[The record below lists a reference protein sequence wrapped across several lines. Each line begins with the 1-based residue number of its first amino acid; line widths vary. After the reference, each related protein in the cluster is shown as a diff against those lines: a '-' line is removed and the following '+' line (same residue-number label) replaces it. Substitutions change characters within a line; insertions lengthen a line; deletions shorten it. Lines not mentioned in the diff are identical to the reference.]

1 MKKWKLLTVLMAM
14 MLLVLAA
21 CSSKEDSKEEDKGD
35 DSAAKP
41 AEEQSEESSIFPLT
55 IPGSTVEGRDGNT
68 TFEEVTLDKIPEKV
82 VVFDNGF
89 LDTLDA
95 LGVEPTAVV
104 QDSLPAYLS
113 KYKDS
118 KYVNAG
124 TLFEPDYEKLSEI
137 NPDVIF
143 ISGRAS
149 AAYAELSKIAPT
161 VYVGVDNKN
170 FLESFKVNVELA
182 GKIFGKEQEAAAAL
196 ADYEAKVEEVKGK
209 AAASEEKA
217 LIVLGS
223 EGSLSVFG
231 PGSRFGVVHDVFGVK
246 AVAEADGFKI
256 DSHGDNA
263 SFEFVREKNPDILF
277 VVDRDAVVN
286 ENGESGTK
294 AAIENEIVSATN
306 AIKNGKVF
314 YLDPEVWY
322 LSGGGLQSESLKA
335 DDVLKAFN

>member
-21 CSSKEDSKEEDKGD
+21 CGSKDEAKEEDKGTSTD
-35 DSAAKP
+35 KP
-41 AEEQSEESSIFPLT
+41 AEEQNEASSAYPLT
-55 IPGSTVEGRDGNT
+55 IPGSTIEGRDGNT
-68 TFEEVTLDKIPEKV
+68 TFEEVKLDKIPEKV

-95 LGVEPTAVV
+95 LGVNPTAVV
-104 QDSLPAYLS
+104 QDSLPSYLS

-118 KYVNAG
+118 TYVNAG

-137 NPDVIF
+137 NPDIIF

-161 VYVGVDNKN
+161 VYIGVDNKN
-170 FLESFKVNVELA
+170 FLESFKANTELA
-182 GKIFGKEQEAAAAL
+182 GKIFGKEKEAADAIAA
-196 ADYEAKVEEVKGK
+196 YETKVEEVKGK
-209 AAASEEKA
+209 ATASEEKA

-223 EGSLSVFG
+223 EGALSAYG
-231 PGSRFGVVHDVFGVK
+231 SGSRFGVIHDVFGVK
-246 AVAEADGFKI
+246 AADEKVKVGT
-256 DSHGDNA
+256 HGDNV
-263 SFEFVREKNPDILF
+263 SFEYVRDTNPDILF

-306 AIKNGKVF
+306 AVKNSKVF

-322 LSGGGLQSESLKA
+322 LSGGGLQSETLKVE
-335 DDVLKAFN
+335 DVLKAFN

>member
-21 CSSKEDSKEEDKGD
+21 CGSKDEAKEEDKGTSTD
-35 DSAAKP
+35 KP
-41 AEEQSEESSIFPLT
+41 AEEQNEASSAYPLT
-55 IPGSTVEGRDGNT
+55 IPGSTIEGRDGNT
-68 TFEEVTLDKIPEKV
+68 TFEEVKLDKIPEKV

-95 LGVEPTAVV
+95 LGVNPTAVV
-104 QDSLPAYLS
+104 QDSLPSYLS

-118 KYVNAG
+118 TYVNAG

-137 NPDVIF
+137 NPDIIF

-161 VYVGVDNKN
+161 VYIGVDNKN
-170 FLESFKVNVELA
+170 FLESFKANTELA
-182 GKIFGKEQEAAAAL
+182 GKIFGKEKEAADAIAA
-196 ADYEAKVEEVKGK
+196 YETKVEEVKGK
-209 AAASEEKA
+209 ATVSEEKA

-223 EGSLSVFG
+223 EGALSAYG
-231 PGSRFGVVHDVFGVK
+231 SGSRFGVIHDVFGVK
-246 AVAEADGFKI
+246 AADEKVKVGT
-256 DSHGDNA
+256 HGDNV
-263 SFEFVREKNPDILF
+263 SFEYVRDTNPDILF

-306 AIKNGKVF
+306 AVKNGKVF

-322 LSGGGLQSESLKA
+322 LSGGGLQSETLKVE
-335 DDVLKAFN
+335 DVLKAFN

>member
-21 CSSKEDSKEEDKGD
+21 CGSKDEAKEDDKGTSTD
-35 DSAAKP
+35 KP
-41 AEEQSEESSIFPLT
+41 AEEQNEASSAYPLT
-55 IPGSTVEGRDGNT
+55 IPGSTIEGRDGNT

-95 LGVEPTAVV
+95 LGVNPTAVV
-104 QDSLPAYLS
+104 QDSLPSYLS
-113 KYKDS
+113 KYRDS
-118 KYVNAG
+118 TYVNAG

-137 NPDVIF
+137 NPDIIF

-161 VYVGVDNKN
+161 VYIGVDNKN
-170 FLESFKVNVELA
+170 FLESFKANTELA
-182 GKIFGKEQEAAAAL
+182 GKIFGKEKEAADAIAA
-196 ADYEAKVEEVKGK
+196 YEAKVEEVKGK
-209 AAASEEKA
+209 ATASEEKA

-223 EGSLSVFG
+223 EGALSAYG
-231 PGSRFGVVHDVFGVK
+231 SGSRFGVIHDVFGVK
-246 AVAEADGFKI
+246 AADEKVKVGT
-256 DSHGDNA
+256 HGDNV
-263 SFEFVREKNPDILF
+263 SFEYVRDTNPDILF

-306 AIKNGKVF
+306 AVKNGKVF

-322 LSGGGLQSESLKA
+322 LSGGGLQSETLKVE
-335 DDVLKAFN
+335 DVLKAFN

>member
-21 CSSKEDSKEEDKGD
+21 CGSKDEAKEEDKGTSTD
-35 DSAAKP
+35 KP
-41 AEEQSEESSIFPLT
+41 AEEQNSDSSAYPIT
-55 IPGSTVEGRDGNT
+55 IPGSTIEGKDGKT
-68 TFEEVTLDKIPEKV
+68 TFEDVTLDKMPEKV

-95 LGVEPTAVV
+95 LGVKPTAVV
-104 QDSLPAYLS
+104 QDSLPSYLS
-113 KYKDS
+113 KFKDS
-118 KYVNAG
+118 TYVNAG

-137 NPDVIF
+137 NPDIIF

-161 VYVGVDNKN
+161 VYIGVDNKK
-170 FLESFKVNVELA
+170 FLESFEANTELA
-182 GKIFGKEQEAAAAL
+182 GKIFGKEKEAADAIAA
-196 ADYEAKVEEVKGK
+196 YEAKVEEVKAK
-209 AAASEEKA
+209 ATASEEKA

-223 EGSLSVFG
+223 EGALSAYG
-231 PGSRFGVVHDVFGVK
+231 SGSRFGVIHDVFGVK
-246 AVAEADGFKI
+246 AADEKIEA
-256 DSHGDNA
+256 STHGANA
-263 SFEFVREKNPDILF
+263 SFEYVRDTNPDILF

-306 AIKNGKVF
+306 AVKNGKVF
-314 YLDPEVWY
+314 YLDPEIWY
-322 LSGGGLQSESLKA
+322 LSGGGLQSETQKI

>member
-21 CSSKEDSKEEDKGD
+21 CGSKDEAKEEDKGTSTD
-35 DSAAKP
+35 KP
-41 AEEQSEESSIFPLT
+41 AEEQNEESSVYPLT
-55 IPGSTVEGRDGNT
+55 IPGSTVEGRDSTT
-68 TFEEVTLDKIPEKV
+68 TFEEVKLDKMPEKV

-95 LGVEPTAVV
+95 LGVNPTAVV

-118 KYVNAG
+118 TYVNAG

-137 NPDVIF
+137 NPDIIF

-161 VYVGVDNKN
+161 VYVGVDNNN
-170 FLESFKVNVELA
+170 FLESFKANTELA
-182 GKIFGKEQEAAAAL
+182 GKIFGKEKEAADAIAA
-196 ADYEAKVEEVKGK
+196 YEAKVEEVKAK
-209 AAASEEKA
+209 ATATEEKA

-231 PGSRFGVVHDVFGVK
+231 PGSRFGVIHDVYGVK
-246 AVAEADGFKI
+246 AVAEAGGFKI
-256 DSHGDNA
+256 ESHGDNA

-277 VVDRDAVVN
+277 VIDRDAVVN

-306 AIKNGKVF
+306 AVKNSKVF

-322 LSGGGLQSESLKA
+322 LSGGGLQSETQKTE
-335 DDVLKAFN
+335 DVLKAFN

>member
-21 CSSKEDSKEEDKGD
+21 CGSKDEAKEDDKGTSTD
-35 DSAAKP
+35 KP
-41 AEEQSEESSIFPLT
+41 AEEQNEASSAYPLT
-55 IPGSTVEGRDGNT
+55 IPGSTIEGRDGNT

-95 LGVEPTAVV
+95 LGVNPTAVV
-104 QDSLPAYLS
+104 QDSLPSYLS

-118 KYVNAG
+118 TYVNAG

-137 NPDVIF
+137 NPDIIF

-161 VYVGVDNKN
+161 VYIGVDNKN
-170 FLESFKVNVELA
+170 FLESFSANTELA
-182 GKIFGKEQEAAAAL
+182 GKIFGKEKEAADAIAA
-196 ADYEAKVEEVKGK
+196 YEAKVEEVKGK
-209 AAASEEKA
+209 ASASEEKA

-223 EGSLSVFG
+223 EGALSAYG
-231 PGSRFGVVHDVFGVK
+231 SGSRFGVIHDVFGVK
-246 AVAEADGFKI
+246 AADEKVKVGT
-256 DSHGDNA
+256 HGDNV
-263 SFEFVREKNPDILF
+263 SFEYVRDTNPDILF

-306 AIKNGKVF
+306 AVKNGKVF

-322 LSGGGLQSESLKA
+322 LSGGGLQSETLKVE
-335 DDVLKAFN
+335 DVLKAFN

>member
-1 MKKWKLLTVLMAM
+1 MKKWKLLTILMAM

-21 CSSKEDSKEEDKGD
+21 CGSKDEAKEGDKGTSTD
-35 DSAAKP
+35 KP
-41 AEEQSEESSIFPLT
+41 AEEKNEASAAYPIT
-55 IPGSTVEGRDGNT
+55 IPGSTIEGRDGKT
-68 TFEEVTLDKIPEKV
+68 TFEEVKLDKIPEKV

-95 LGVEPTAVV
+95 LGVNPTAVV
-104 QDSLPAYLS
+104 QDSLPSYLS

-118 KYVNAG
+118 TYVNAG

-137 NPDVIF
+137 NPDIIF

-161 VYVGVDNKN
+161 VYIGVDNKN
-170 FLESFKVNVELA
+170 FLESFKANTELA
-182 GKIFGKEQEAAAAL
+182 GKIFGKEKEAADAIAA
-196 ADYEAKVEEVKGK
+196 YEAKVEEVKGK
-209 AAASEEKA
+209 ATASEEKA

-223 EGSLSVFG
+223 EGALSAYG
-231 PGSRFGVVHDVFGVK
+231 SGSRFGVIHDVFGVK
-246 AVAEADGFKI
+246 AADENVKVGT
-256 DSHGDNA
+256 HGDNV
-263 SFEFVREKNPDILF
+263 SFEYVRDTNPDILF

-294 AAIENEIVSATN
+294 GAIENEIVSATN
-306 AIKNGKVF
+306 AVKNGKVF

-322 LSGGGLQSESLKA
+322 LSGGGLQSETLKVE
-335 DDVLKAFN
+335 DVLKAFN

>member
-21 CSSKEDSKEEDKGD
+21 CSSKEGAKEEDKGD
-35 DSAAKP
+35 SADKP
-41 AEEQSEESSIFPLT
+41 AEEQNEASSAYPLT
-55 IPGSTVEGRDGNT
+55 IPGSTIEGRDGST
-68 TFEEVTLDKIPEKV
+68 TFEEVTLDEIPEKV

-104 QDSLPAYLS
+104 QGSLPKYLS
-113 KYKDS
+113 KFEDS

-137 NPDVIF
+137 DPDIIF

-161 VYVGVDNKN
+161 VYVGVDNTN
-170 FLESFKVNVELA
+170 FLESFKTNVELA
-182 GKIFGKEQEAAAAL
+182 GKIFGKEQEAADAL

-209 AAASEEKA
+209 ATASEEKA

-286 ENGESGTK
+286 ENGESATK
-294 AAIENEIVSATN
+294 DAIENEIVSATN

-322 LSGGGLQSESLKA
+322 LSGGGLQSEALKA

>member
-21 CSSKEDSKEEDKGD
+21 CGSKDEAKEEDKGTSTD
-35 DSAAKP
+35 KP
-41 AEEQSEESSIFPLT
+41 AEEQNEASSAYPLT
-55 IPGSTVEGRDGNT
+55 IPGSTIEGRDGNT
-68 TFEEVTLDKIPEKV
+68 TFEEVELDKIPEKV

-95 LGVEPTAVV
+95 LGVNPTAVV
-104 QDSLPAYLS
+104 QDSLPSYLS

-118 KYVNAG
+118 TYVNAG

-137 NPDVIF
+137 NPDIIF

-161 VYVGVDNKN
+161 VYIGVDNKN
-170 FLESFKVNVELA
+170 FLESFKANTELA
-182 GKIFGKEQEAAAAL
+182 GKIFGKEKEAADAIAA
-196 ADYEAKVEEVKGK
+196 YETKVEEVKGK
-209 AAASEEKA
+209 ATVSEEKA

-223 EGSLSVFG
+223 EGALSAYG
-231 PGSRFGVVHDVFGVK
+231 SGSRFGVIHDVFGVK
-246 AVAEADGFKI
+246 AADEKVKVGT
-256 DSHGDNA
+256 HGDNV
-263 SFEFVREKNPDILF
+263 SFEYVRDTNPDILF

-306 AIKNGKVF
+306 AVKNGKVF

-322 LSGGGLQSESLKA
+322 LSGGGLQSETLKVE
-335 DDVLKAFN
+335 DVLKAFN

>member
-1 MKKWKLLTVLMAM
+1 MKKWKLITVLMAM

-21 CSSKEDSKEEDKGD
+21 CGSKDEAKEEDKGTSTD
-35 DSAAKP
+35 KP
-41 AEEQSEESSIFPLT
+41 AEEQNDASSAYPLT
-55 IPGSTVEGRDGNT
+55 IPGSTIEGRDGNT
-68 TFEEVTLDKIPEKV
+68 TFEEVKLDKIPEKV

-95 LGVEPTAVV
+95 LGVNPTAVV
-104 QDSLPAYLS
+104 QDSLPSYLS

-118 KYVNAG
+118 TYVNAG

-137 NPDVIF
+137 NPDIIF

-161 VYVGVDNKN
+161 VYIGVDNKN
-170 FLESFKVNVELA
+170 FLESFKANTELA
-182 GKIFGKEQEAAAAL
+182 GKIFGKEKAAADAIS
-196 ADYEAKVEEVKGK
+196 AYEAKVEEVKGK
-209 AAASEEKA
+209 ATASEEKA

-223 EGSLSVFG
+223 EGALSAYG
-231 PGSRFGVVHDVFGVK
+231 SGSRFGVIHDVFGVK
-246 AVAEADGFKI
+246 AADEKVKVGT
-256 DSHGDNA
+256 HGDNV
-263 SFEFVREKNPDILF
+263 SFEYVRETNPDILF

-306 AIKNGKVF
+306 AVKNGKVF

-322 LSGGGLQSESLKA
+322 LSGGGLQSETLKVE
-335 DDVLKAFN
+335 DVLKAFN

>member
-21 CSSKEDSKEEDKGD
+21 CGSKDEAKEEDKGTSTD
-35 DSAAKP
+35 KP
-41 AEEQSEESSIFPLT
+41 AEEQNGDSSAYPLT
-55 IPGSTVEGRDGNT
+55 IPGSTIEGKDGKT
-68 TFEEVTLDKIPEKV
+68 TFEDVTLDKMPEKV

-95 LGVEPTAVV
+95 LGVKPTAVV
-104 QDSLPAYLS
+104 QDSLPSYLS
-113 KYKDS
+113 KFKDS
-118 KYVNAG
+118 TYVNAG

-137 NPDVIF
+137 NPDIIF

-161 VYVGVDNKN
+161 VYIGVDNKK
-170 FLESFKVNVELA
+170 FLESFEANTELA
-182 GKIFGKEQEAAAAL
+182 GKIFGKEKEAADAIAA
-196 ADYEAKVEEVKGK
+196 YEAKVEEVKAK
-209 AAASEEKA
+209 ATASEEKA
-217 LIVLGS
+217 LVVLGS
-223 EGSLSVFG
+223 EGALSAYG
-231 PGSRFGVVHDVFGVK
+231 SGSRFGVIHDVFGVK
-246 AVAEADGFKI
+246 AADEKIEA
-256 DSHGDNA
+256 STHGANA
-263 SFEFVREKNPDILF
+263 SFEYVRDTNPDILF

-306 AIKNGKVF
+306 AVKNGKVF
-314 YLDPEVWY
+314 YLDPEIWY
-322 LSGGGLQSESLKA
+322 LSGGGLQSETQKI

>member
-21 CSSKEDSKEEDKGD
+21 CGSKDEAKEDDKGTSTD
-35 DSAAKP
+35 KP
-41 AEEQSEESSIFPLT
+41 AEEQNEASSAYPLT
-55 IPGSTVEGRDGNT
+55 IPGSTIEGRDGNT

-95 LGVEPTAVV
+95 LGVNPTAVV
-104 QDSLPAYLS
+104 QDSLPSYLS

-118 KYVNAG
+118 AYVNAG

-137 NPDVIF
+137 NPDIIF

-161 VYVGVDNKN
+161 VYIGVDNKN
-170 FLESFKVNVELA
+170 FLESFKANTELA
-182 GKIFGKEQEAAAAL
+182 GKIFGKEKEAADAIAA
-196 ADYEAKVEEVKGK
+196 YEAKVEEVKGK
-209 AAASEEKA
+209 ASASEEKA

-223 EGSLSVFG
+223 EGALSAYG
-231 PGSRFGVVHDVFGVK
+231 SGSRFGVIHDVFGVK
-246 AVAEADGFKI
+246 AADEKVKVGT
-256 DSHGDNA
+256 HGDNV
-263 SFEFVREKNPDILF
+263 SFEYVRDTNPDILF

-306 AIKNGKVF
+306 AVKNGKVF

-322 LSGGGLQSESLKA
+322 LSGGGLQSETLKVE
-335 DDVLKAFN
+335 DVLKAFN

>member
-21 CSSKEDSKEEDKGD
+21 CGSKDEAKEEDKGTSTD
-35 DSAAKP
+35 KP
-41 AEEQSEESSIFPLT
+41 AEEQNEASSAYPLT
-55 IPGSTVEGRDGNT
+55 IPGSTIEGRDGNT
-68 TFEEVTLDKIPEKV
+68 TFEEVKLDKIPEKV

-95 LGVEPTAVV
+95 LGVNPTAVV
-104 QDSLPAYLS
+104 QDSLPSYLS

-118 KYVNAG
+118 TFVNAG

-137 NPDVIF
+137 NPDIIF

-161 VYVGVDNKN
+161 VYIGVDNKN
-170 FLESFKVNVELA
+170 FLESFKANTELA
-182 GKIFGKEQEAAAAL
+182 GKIFGKEKEAADAISA
-196 ADYEAKVEEVKGK
+196 YEAKVEEVKGK
-209 AAASEEKA
+209 ATASEEKA

-223 EGSLSVFG
+223 EGALSAYG
-231 PGSRFGVVHDVFGVK
+231 SGSRFGVIHDVFGVK
-246 AVAEADGFKI
+246 AADEKVKVGT
-256 DSHGDNA
+256 HGDNV
-263 SFEFVREKNPDILF
+263 SFEYVRETNPDILF

-306 AIKNGKVF
+306 AVKNGKVF

-322 LSGGGLQSESLKA
+322 LSGGGLQSETLKVE
-335 DDVLKAFN
+335 DVLKAFN

>member
-21 CSSKEDSKEEDKGD
+21 CGSKDEAKEEDKGTSTD
-35 DSAAKP
+35 KP
-41 AEEQSEESSIFPLT
+41 AEEQNGDSSAYPLT
-55 IPGSTVEGRDGNT
+55 IPGSTIEGKDGKT
-68 TFEEVTLDKIPEKV
+68 TFEDVTLDKMPEKV

-95 LGVEPTAVV
+95 LGVKPTAVV
-104 QDSLPAYLS
+104 QDSLPSYLS
-113 KYKDS
+113 KFKDS
-118 KYVNAG
+118 TYVNAG

-137 NPDVIF
+137 NPDIIF

-161 VYVGVDNKN
+161 VYIGVDNKK
-170 FLESFKVNVELA
+170 FLESFEANTELA
-182 GKIFGKEQEAAAAL
+182 GKIFGKEKEAADAIAA
-196 ADYEAKVEEVKGK
+196 YEAKVEEVKAK
-209 AAASEEKA
+209 ATASEEKA

-223 EGSLSVFG
+223 EGALSAYG
-231 PGSRFGVVHDVFGVK
+231 SGSRFGVIHDVFGVK
-246 AVAEADGFKI
+246 AADEKIEA
-256 DSHGDNA
+256 STHGANA
-263 SFEFVREKNPDILF
+263 SFEYVRDTNPDILF

-306 AIKNGKVF
+306 AVKNGKVF
-314 YLDPEVWY
+314 YLDPEIWY
-322 LSGGGLQSESLKA
+322 LSGGGLQSETQKI

>member
-1 MKKWKLLTVLMAM
+1 MKKWKLITVLMAM

-21 CSSKEDSKEEDKGD
+21 RGSKDEAKEEDKGTSTD
-35 DSAAKP
+35 KP
-41 AEEQSEESSIFPLT
+41 AEEQNEASSAYPLT
-55 IPGSTVEGRDGNT
+55 IPGSTIEGRDGNT
-68 TFEEVTLDKIPEKV
+68 TFEEVKLDKIPEKV

-95 LGVEPTAVV
+95 LGVNPTAVV
-104 QDSLPAYLS
+104 QDSLPSYLS

-118 KYVNAG
+118 TYVNAG

-137 NPDVIF
+137 NPDIIF

-161 VYVGVDNKN
+161 VYIGVDNKN
-170 FLESFKVNVELA
+170 FLESFKANTELA
-182 GKIFGKEQEAAAAL
+182 GKIFGKEKAAADAIS
-196 ADYEAKVEEVKGK
+196 AYEAKVEEVKGK
-209 AAASEEKA
+209 ATASEEKA

-223 EGSLSVFG
+223 EGALSAYG
-231 PGSRFGVVHDVFGVK
+231 SGSRFGVIHDVFGVK
-246 AVAEADGFKI
+246 AADEKVKVGT
-256 DSHGDNA
+256 HGDNV
-263 SFEFVREKNPDILF
+263 SFEYVRETNPDILF

-306 AIKNGKVF
+306 AVKNGKVF

-322 LSGGGLQSESLKA
+322 LSGGGLQSETLKVE
-335 DDVLKAFN
+335 DVLKAFN

>member
-1 MKKWKLLTVLMAM
+1 MKKWKLLTILMAM

-21 CSSKEDSKEEDKGD
+21 CGSKDEAKEEDKGTSTD
-35 DSAAKP
+35 KP
-41 AEEQSEESSIFPLT
+41 AEEQNEASAAYPIT
-55 IPGSTVEGRDGNT
+55 IPGSTIEGRDGKT
-68 TFEEVTLDKIPEKV
+68 TFEEVKLDKIPEKV

-95 LGVEPTAVV
+95 LGVNPTAVV
-104 QDSLPAYLS
+104 QDSLPSYLS

-118 KYVNAG
+118 TYVNAG

-137 NPDVIF
+137 NPDIIF

-161 VYVGVDNKN
+161 VYIGVDNKN
-170 FLESFKVNVELA
+170 FLESFKANTELA
-182 GKIFGKEQEAAAAL
+182 GKIFGKEKEAADAIAA
-196 ADYEAKVEEVKGK
+196 YEAKVEEVKGK
-209 AAASEEKA
+209 ATASEEKA

-223 EGSLSVFG
+223 EGALSAYG
-231 PGSRFGVVHDVFGVK
+231 SGSRFGVIHDVFGVK
-246 AVAEADGFKI
+246 AADENVKVGT
-256 DSHGDNA
+256 HGDNV
-263 SFEFVREKNPDILF
+263 SFEYVRDTNPDILF

-294 AAIENEIVSATN
+294 GAIENEIVSATN
-306 AIKNGKVF
+306 AVKNGKVF

-322 LSGGGLQSESLKA
+322 LSGGGLQSETLKVE
-335 DDVLKAFN
+335 DVLKAFN

>member
-21 CSSKEDSKEEDKGD
+21 CGSKDEAKEEDKGTSTD
-35 DSAAKP
+35 KP
-41 AEEQSEESSIFPLT
+41 AEEQNEVSSAYPLT
-55 IPGSTVEGRDGNT
+55 IPGSTIEGRDGNT
-68 TFEEVTLDKIPEKV
+68 TFEEVKLDKIPEKV

-95 LGVEPTAVV
+95 LGVNPTAVV
-104 QDSLPAYLS
+104 QDSLPSYLS

-118 KYVNAG
+118 TYVNAG

-137 NPDVIF
+137 NPDIIF

-161 VYVGVDNKN
+161 VYIGVDNKN
-170 FLESFKVNVELA
+170 FLESFKANTELA
-182 GKIFGKEQEAAAAL
+182 GKIFGKEKEAADAIAA
-196 ADYEAKVEEVKGK
+196 YETKVEEVKGK
-209 AAASEEKA
+209 ATVSEEKA

-223 EGSLSVFG
+223 EGALSAYG
-231 PGSRFGVVHDVFGVK
+231 SGSRFGVIHDVFGVK
-246 AVAEADGFKI
+246 AADEKVKVGT
-256 DSHGDNA
+256 HGDNV
-263 SFEFVREKNPDILF
+263 SFEYVRDTNPDILF

-306 AIKNGKVF
+306 AVKNGKVF

-322 LSGGGLQSESLKA
+322 LSGGGLQSETLKVE
-335 DDVLKAFN
+335 DVLKAFN

>member
-21 CSSKEDSKEEDKGD
+21 CGSKDEAKEEDKGTSTD
-35 DSAAKP
+35 KP
-41 AEEQSEESSIFPLT
+41 AEEQNEASSAYPLT
-55 IPGSTVEGRDGNT
+55 IPGSTIEGRDGNT
-68 TFEEVTLDKIPEKV
+68 TFEEVKLDKIPEKV

-95 LGVEPTAVV
+95 LGVNPTAVV
-104 QDSLPAYLS
+104 QDSLPSYLS

-118 KYVNAG
+118 TYVNAG

-137 NPDVIF
+137 NPDIIF

-161 VYVGVDNKN
+161 VYIGVDNKN
-170 FLESFKVNVELA
+170 FLESFNANTELA
-182 GKIFGKEQEAAAAL
+182 GKIFGKEKEAADAIAA
-196 ADYEAKVEEVKGK
+196 YEAKVEEVKGK
-209 AAASEEKA
+209 ATASEEKA

-223 EGSLSVFG
+223 EGALSAYG
-231 PGSRFGVVHDVFGVK
+231 SGSRFGVIHDVFGVK
-246 AVAEADGFKI
+246 AADEKVKVGT
-256 DSHGDNA
+256 HGDNV
-263 SFEFVREKNPDILF
+263 SFEYVRDTNPDILF

-286 ENGESGTK
+286 ENGASGTK

-306 AIKNGKVF
+306 AVKNDKVF

-322 LSGGGLQSESLKA
+322 LSGGGLQSETLKVE
-335 DDVLKAFN
+335 DVLKAFN

>member
-21 CSSKEDSKEEDKGD
+21 CGSKDEAKEEDKGTSTD
-35 DSAAKP
+35 KP
-41 AEEQSEESSIFPLT
+41 AEEQNEASSAYPLT
-55 IPGSTVEGRDGNT
+55 IPGSTIEGRDGNT
-68 TFEEVTLDKIPEKV
+68 TFEEVKLDKIPEKV

-95 LGVEPTAVV
+95 LGVNPTAVV
-104 QDSLPAYLS
+104 QDSLPSYLS

-118 KYVNAG
+118 TYVNAG

-137 NPDVIF
+137 NPDIIF

-161 VYVGVDNKN
+161 VYIGVDNKN
-170 FLESFKVNVELA
+170 FLESFKANTELA
-182 GKIFGKEQEAAAAL
+182 VKIFGKEKEAADAISA
-196 ADYEAKVEEVKGK
+196 YEAKVEEVKGK
-209 AAASEEKA
+209 ATASEEKA

-223 EGSLSVFG
+223 EGALSAYG
-231 PGSRFGVVHDVFGVK
+231 SGSRFGVIHDVFGVK
-246 AVAEADGFKI
+246 AADEKVKVGT
-256 DSHGDNA
+256 HGDNV
-263 SFEFVREKNPDILF
+263 SFEYVRETNPDILF

-306 AIKNGKVF
+306 AVKNGKVF

-322 LSGGGLQSESLKA
+322 LSGGGLQSETLKVE
-335 DDVLKAFN
+335 DVLKAFN

>member
-21 CSSKEDSKEEDKGD
+21 CGSKDEAKEEDKGTSTD
-35 DSAAKP
+35 KP
-41 AEEQSEESSIFPLT
+41 AEEQNEASSAYPLT
-55 IPGSTVEGRDGNT
+55 IPGSTIEGRDGNT
-68 TFEEVTLDKIPEKV
+68 TFEEVKLDKIPEKV

-95 LGVEPTAVV
+95 LGVNPTAVV
-104 QDSLPAYLS
+104 QDSLPSYLS

-118 KYVNAG
+118 TYVNAG

-137 NPDVIF
+137 NPDIIF

-161 VYVGVDNKN
+161 VYIGVDNKN
-170 FLESFKVNVELA
+170 FLESFNANTELA
-182 GKIFGKEQEAAAAL
+182 GKIFGKEKEAADAIAA
-196 ADYEAKVEEVKGK
+196 YEAKVEEVKGK
-209 AAASEEKA
+209 ATASEEKA

-223 EGSLSVFG
+223 EGALSAYG
-231 PGSRFGVVHDVFGVK
+231 SGSRFGVIHDVFGVK
-246 AVAEADGFKI
+246 AADEKVKVGT
-256 DSHGDNA
+256 HGDNV
-263 SFEFVREKNPDILF
+263 SFEYVRDTNPDILF

-306 AIKNGKVF
+306 AVKNDKVF

-322 LSGGGLQSESLKA
+322 LSGGGLQSETLKVE
-335 DDVLKAFN
+335 DVLKAFN

>member
-21 CSSKEDSKEEDKGD
+21 CGSKDEAKEEDKGTSTD
-35 DSAAKP
+35 KP
-41 AEEQSEESSIFPLT
+41 AEEQNGDSSAYPLT
-55 IPGSTVEGRDGNT
+55 IPGSTIEGKDGKT
-68 TFEEVTLDKIPEKV
+68 TFEDVTLDKMPEKV

-95 LGVEPTAVV
+95 LGVKPTAVV
-104 QDSLPAYLS
+104 QDSLPSYLS
-113 KYKDS
+113 KFKDS
-118 KYVNAG
+118 TYVNAG

-137 NPDVIF
+137 NPDIIF

-161 VYVGVDNKN
+161 VYIGVDNKK
-170 FLESFKVNVELA
+170 FLESFEANTELA
-182 GKIFGKEQEAAAAL
+182 GKIFGKEKEAADAIAA
-196 ADYEAKVEEVKGK
+196 YEAKVEEVKAK
-209 AAASEEKA
+209 ATASEEKA

-223 EGSLSVFG
+223 EGALSAYG
-231 PGSRFGVVHDVFGVK
+231 SGSRFGVIHDVFGVK
-246 AVAEADGFKI
+246 AADEKIEA
-256 DSHGDNA
+256 STHGANA
-263 SFEFVREKNPDILF
+263 SFEYVRDTNPDILF

-306 AIKNGKVF
+306 AVKNGKVF
-314 YLDPEVWY
+314 YLDPEIWY
-322 LSGGGLQSESLKA
+322 LSGGGLQSETQKIE
-335 DDVLKAFN
+335 DVLKAFN

>member
-21 CSSKEDSKEEDKGD
+21 CGSKDEAKEEDKGTSTD
-35 DSAAKP
+35 KP
-41 AEEQSEESSIFPLT
+41 AEEQNSDSSAYPLT
-55 IPGSTVEGRDGNT
+55 IPGSTIEGKDGKT
-68 TFEEVTLDKIPEKV
+68 TFEDVTLDKMPEKV

-95 LGVEPTAVV
+95 LGVKPTAVV
-104 QDSLPAYLS
+104 QDSLPSYLS
-113 KYKDS
+113 KFKDS
-118 KYVNAG
+118 TYVNAG

-137 NPDVIF
+137 NPDIIF

-161 VYVGVDNKN
+161 VYIGVDNKK
-170 FLESFKVNVELA
+170 FLESFEANTELA
-182 GKIFGKEQEAAAAL
+182 GKIFGKEKEAADAIAA
-196 ADYEAKVEEVKGK
+196 YEAKVEEVKAK
-209 AAASEEKA
+209 ATASEEKA

-223 EGSLSVFG
+223 EGALSAYG
-231 PGSRFGVVHDVFGVK
+231 SGSRFGVIHDVFGVK
-246 AVAEADGFKI
+246 AADEKIEA
-256 DSHGDNA
+256 STHGANA
-263 SFEFVREKNPDILF
+263 SFEYVRDTNPDILF

-306 AIKNGKVF
+306 AVKNGKVF
-314 YLDPEVWY
+314 YLDPEIWY
-322 LSGGGLQSESLKA
+322 LSGGGLQSETQKI

>member
-21 CSSKEDSKEEDKGD
+21 CGSKDEAKEEDKGTSTD
-35 DSAAKP
+35 KP
-41 AEEQSEESSIFPLT
+41 AEEQNEASSAYPLT
-55 IPGSTVEGRDGNT
+55 IPGSTIEGRDGNT
-68 TFEEVTLDKIPEKV
+68 TFEEVKLDKIPEKV

-95 LGVEPTAVV
+95 LGVNPTAVV
-104 QDSLPAYLS
+104 QDSLPSYLS

-118 KYVNAG
+118 IYVNAG

-137 NPDVIF
+137 NPDIIF

-161 VYVGVDNKN
+161 VYIGVDNKN
-170 FLESFKVNVELA
+170 FLESFKANTELA
-182 GKIFGKEQEAAAAL
+182 GKIFGKEKEAADAISA
-196 ADYEAKVEEVKGK
+196 YEAKVEEVKGK
-209 AAASEEKA
+209 ATASEEKA

-223 EGSLSVFG
+223 EGALSAYG
-231 PGSRFGVVHDVFGVK
+231 SGSRFGVIHDVFGVK
-246 AVAEADGFKI
+246 AADEKVKVGT
-256 DSHGDNA
+256 HGDNV
-263 SFEFVREKNPDILF
+263 SFEYVRETNPDILF

-306 AIKNGKVF
+306 AVKNGKVF

-322 LSGGGLQSESLKA
+322 LSGGGLQSETLKVE
-335 DDVLKAFN
+335 DVLKAFN

>member
-21 CSSKEDSKEEDKGD
+21 CGSKDEAKEEDKGTSTD
-35 DSAAKP
+35 KP
-41 AEEQSEESSIFPLT
+41 AEEQNEASSAYPLT
-55 IPGSTVEGRDGNT
+55 IPGSTIEGRDGNT
-68 TFEEVTLDKIPEKV
+68 TFEEVKLDKIPEKV

-95 LGVEPTAVV
+95 LGVNPTAVV
-104 QDSLPAYLS
+104 QDSLPSYLS

-118 KYVNAG
+118 TYVNAG

-137 NPDVIF
+137 NPDIIF

-161 VYVGVDNKN
+161 VYIGVDNKN
-170 FLESFKVNVELA
+170 FLESFKANTELA
-182 GKIFGKEQEAAAAL
+182 GKIFGKEKEAADAIAA
-196 ADYEAKVEEVKGK
+196 YEAKVEEVKGK
-209 AAASEEKA
+209 ATASEEKA

-223 EGSLSVFG
+223 EGALSAYG
-231 PGSRFGVVHDVFGVK
+231 SGSRFGVIHDVFGVK
-246 AVAEADGFKI
+246 AADEKVKVGT
-256 DSHGDNA
+256 HGDNV
-263 SFEFVREKNPDILF
+263 SFEYVRDTNPDILF

-306 AIKNGKVF
+306 AVKNSKVF

-322 LSGGGLQSESLKA
+322 LSGGGLQSETLKVE
-335 DDVLKAFN
+335 DVLKAFN

>member
-1 MKKWKLLTVLMAM
+1 MKKWKILTVLMAM

-21 CSSKEDSKEEDKGD
+21 CGSKDEAKEEDKGTSTD
-35 DSAAKP
+35 KP
-41 AEEQSEESSIFPLT
+41 AEEQNEASSAYPLT
-55 IPGSTVEGRDGNT
+55 IPGSTIEGRDGNT
-68 TFEEVTLDKIPEKV
+68 TFEEVKLDKIPEKV

-95 LGVEPTAVV
+95 LGVNPTAVV
-104 QDSLPAYLS
+104 QDSLPSYLS

-118 KYVNAG
+118 TYVNAG

-137 NPDVIF
+137 NPDIIF

-161 VYVGVDNKN
+161 VYIGVDNKN
-170 FLESFKVNVELA
+170 FLESFKANTELA
-182 GKIFGKEQEAAAAL
+182 GKIFGKEKEAADAISA
-196 ADYEAKVEEVKGK
+196 YEAKVEEVKDK
-209 AAASEEKA
+209 ATASEEKA

-223 EGSLSVFG
+223 EGALSAYG
-231 PGSRFGVVHDVFGVK
+231 SGSRFGVIHDVFGVK
-246 AVAEADGFKI
+246 AADEKVKVGT
-256 DSHGDNA
+256 HGDNV
-263 SFEFVREKNPDILF
+263 SFEYVRETNPDILF

-306 AIKNGKVF
+306 AVKNGKVF

-322 LSGGGLQSESLKA
+322 LSGGGLQSETLKVE
-335 DDVLKAFN
+335 DVLKAFN

>member
-1 MKKWKLLTVLMAM
+1 MKKWKLLTILMAM

-21 CSSKEDSKEEDKGD
+21 CGSKDEAKEEDKGTSTD
-35 DSAAKP
+35 KP
-41 AEEQSEESSIFPLT
+41 AEEQNEASSAYPLT
-55 IPGSTVEGRDGNT
+55 IPGSTIEGRDGNT
-68 TFEEVTLDKIPEKV
+68 TFEEVKLDKIPEKV

-95 LGVEPTAVV
+95 LGVNPTAVV
-104 QDSLPAYLS
+104 QDSLPSYLS

-118 KYVNAG
+118 TYVNAG

-137 NPDVIF
+137 NPDIIF

-161 VYVGVDNKN
+161 VYIGVDNKN
-170 FLESFKVNVELA
+170 FLESFKANTELA
-182 GKIFGKEQEAAAAL
+182 GKIFGKEKEAADAISA
-196 ADYEAKVEEVKGK
+196 YEAKVEEVKGK
-209 AAASEEKA
+209 ATASEEKA

-223 EGSLSVFG
+223 EGALSAYG
-231 PGSRFGVVHDVFGVK
+231 SGSRFGVIHDVFGVK
-246 AVAEADGFKI
+246 AADEKVKVGT
-256 DSHGDNA
+256 HGDNV
-263 SFEFVREKNPDILF
+263 SFEYVRETNPDILF

-306 AIKNGKVF
+306 AVKNGKVF

-322 LSGGGLQSESLKA
+322 LSGGGLQSETLKVE
-335 DDVLKAFN
+335 DVLKAFN